1 MTKAKISTSFG
12 ALLAAS
18 VIFSPNFANATD
30 LLDGLNDPAPQGT
43 AVNWS
48 GVYVGGRLGYGITTG
63 DVDIQKGLPPS
74 GPYTTVQSFNG
85 LSGDSVTGGFQ
96 LGYDQQIG
104 RFVLGV
110 VGSYDFSDAEFEFS
124 TPIPAKTAGASK
136 GEEWSIGGR
145 AGVLLSPRTMVY
157 GLLAYT
163 EADFDHDVTEVF
175 TKLPSGTETVSGY
188 TFGGGIEHAV
198 SDNVFIGIEGTY
210 TDFETF
216 NIADDASCERIVVD
230 PDELRVLGTLK
241 IKINSF

>member
-1 MTKAKISTSFG
+1 MKRLKINTVPI
-12 ALLAAS
+12 LAAS
-18 VIFSPNFANATD
+18 FFALAASSANATD

-48 GVYVGGRLGYGITTG
+48 GVYLGGRLGYGITTG
-63 DVDIQKGLPPS
+63 DVDLQHEDGDV
-74 GPYTTVQSFNG
+74 YETYQSFNG

-104 RFVLGV
+104 RFVLGI
-110 VGSYDFSDAEFEFS
+110 VGSYDFSDAEFTF
-124 TPIPAKTAGASK
+124 ADGDDNVGASK

-163 EADFDHDVTEVF
+163 EADFDHDVSDLPGGF
-175 TKLPSGTETVSGY
+175 TAGSETVSGY

-198 SDNVFIGIEGTY
+198 SDNVFMGIEGTY
-210 TDFETF
+210 TDFENF
-216 NIADDASCERIVVD
+216 NILNENECLRIGVD
-230 PDELRVLGTLK
+230 PSELRVLGTLK
-241 IKINSF
+241 IKLNSF